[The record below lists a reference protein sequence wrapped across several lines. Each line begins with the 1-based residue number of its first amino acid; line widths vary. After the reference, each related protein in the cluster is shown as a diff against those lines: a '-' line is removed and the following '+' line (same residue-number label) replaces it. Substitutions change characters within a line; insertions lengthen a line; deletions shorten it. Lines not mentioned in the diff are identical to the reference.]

1 MIRSKVEM
9 LTQGLPQDETD
20 SSFGVISVADSFNS
34 DAPFVRDEL
43 SRLGTKGTLIVA
55 CDEDDDDDDSKPD
68 EKSKLSLPESVFLPS
83 EFNSLLENN
92 PAVALEVESKEA
104 AGKCEHDRNQNTY
117 FKHSA
122 SHVFLALLLV
132 MTSFASWSYVRNS
145 RNEIRRLNQKLQNQ
159 QSILP
164 LALLLLQERKALNRR
179 ISLLEQQIERA
190 PSTSP
195 SWDFDRD
202 GIRNH
207 TYVMFEN
214 CYFKAAI
221 TPGTCYN
228 DWQSWLDDYQ
238 HEDVEKSFAV
248 QLFDTVRAK
257 SYQSYEFV
265 EAGFKN
271 MTFDGIEAI
280 RTALTGNL
288 TESQDKNES
297 YRDLY
302 EALVNATNLAK
313 SAAVDGGVKFTKLLE
328 KHVHSSLSGA
338 LNYSSSL
345 LKHMMES
352 VSDEEYVE

>member
-1 MIRSKVEM
+1 M

-20 SSFGVISVADSFNS
+20 SSFGVISVAGSFNS
-34 DAPFVRDEL
+34 DAPFVGDEL
-43 SRLGTKGTLIVA
+43 SRLETKGTLIVA
-55 CDEDDDDDDSKPD
+55 GDDDDDDDDDSEPD
-68 EKSKLSLPESVFLPS
+68 EKSNLSLPESVFLPS

-92 PAVALEVESKEA
+92 PLVVSLEVESKEA
-104 AGKCEHDRNQNTY
+104 AGSCEHDRNQNTY

-122 SHVFLALLLV
+122 SSVFLALLLV

-145 RNEIRRLNQKLQNQ
+145 RNEIRQLNQKLQNQ

-179 ISLLEQQIERA
+179 ISLLEQQIDRT

-195 SWDFDRD
+195 SWVFDRD
-202 GIRNH
+202 GIANH

-214 CYFKAAI
+214 CYFKAAV
-221 TPGTCYN
+221 TPGTCYK
-228 DWQSWLDDYQ
+228 DWQSWSNDYQ

-248 QLFDTVRAK
+248 QLFNTVRAK

-302 EALVNATNLAK
+302 EALVNATNIAK
-313 SAAVDGGVKFTKLLE
+313 SAAVDGGVKFTRLLE

-352 VSDEEYVE
+352 VSDEEYIE